1 MPVMK
6 KLRFTLLAAALSA
19 IILLQFTAQAQNIS
33 FLNDYLNNVLVYS
46 EGTLKQT
53 EHLPLRSYVVS
64 NNMIA
69 YEDNSG
75 NLKVF
80 HNHYVHQLSSFASTY
95 KVSDNLAA
103 WSMNTQLK
111 VFDNGSTK
119 NLSIT
124 MKQYF
129 LCDEIVVWYDDYEK
143 RLKAYYNKET
153 FDLDDALATD
163 TVNSVT
169 MGENIV
175 AFGDSQGYL
184 NIFYEGECEKICYN
198 DRVKSIAAGR
208 DIVAFVEEPVNNF
221 QVYYYGDLSDLDSFE
236 PVSYKTGDAF
246 VAFVDANNYL
256 KVFYDFKT
264 ETVSFYSPDF
274 YETADDLMVY
284 GVQNYFKVWYRGA
297 VYTLE
302 SYIPEDYKMNNNVVA
317 WIDQL
322 GNLKF
327 FDGHKIETISYEK
340 VNGFEIHGST
350 VKYWFGVNSEHV
362 YSQGKTYK
370 ND

>member
-6 KLRFTLLAAALSA
+6 KLRFALLVAVISA
-19 IILLQFTAQAQNIS
+19 IALPQFTAQAQNIS
-33 FLNDYLNNVLVYS
+33 FLNDYLDNVLIYS
-46 EGTLKQT
+46 DGTLKQT

-69 YEDNSG
+69 YQDNSG
-75 NLKVF
+75 NFKIF
-80 HNHYVHQLSSFASTY
+80 HNHY
-95 KVSDNLAA
+95 
-103 WSMNTQLK
+103 
-111 VFDNGSTK
+111 
-119 NLSIT
+119 LSIT

-129 LCDEIVVWYDDYEK
+129 LSDDIVVWYDDYEK

-153 FDLDDALATD
+153 YDLDDALATD

-175 AFGDSQGYL
+175 AFVDSQGYL
-184 NIFYEGECEKICYN
+184 NIFYDGETERICFN

-236 PVSYKTGDAF
+236 PVSYKAGDAF

-256 KVFYDFKT
+256 KVFYNFKT

-274 YETADDLMVY
+274 YETADELMVF

-327 FDGHKIETISYEK
+327 FDGEKIETISYEK

-362 YSQGKTYK
+362 YNQGKTYK